1 MQETQVQSWVRKIPW
16 RRERQPTP
24 VFLPGE
30 SRGQRSLVGSL
41 GWKRVW
47 HNQMTNTHMYLC
59 VLTLPQSVFSF
70 LLDLLSDIFL
80 DLSDCLSFTFSQIF
94 SLSVPDSDFLKPFF
108 QSLILSFLSNLL
120 AQQWSCKVSM
130 PVFLFLEVLFRSWFP
145 IPFSVSTYLSLYTLV
160 LCRPL

>member
-1 MQETQVQSWVRKIPW
+1 
-16 RRERQPTP
+16 
-24 VFLPGE
+24 
-30 SRGQRSLVGSL
+30 
-41 GWKRVW
+41 
-47 HNQMTNTHMYLC
+47 MTNTHMYLC

-120 AQQWSCKVSM
+120 AQQ
-130 PVFLFLEVLFRSWFP
+130 
-145 IPFSVSTYLSLYTLV
+145 
-160 LCRPL
+160 